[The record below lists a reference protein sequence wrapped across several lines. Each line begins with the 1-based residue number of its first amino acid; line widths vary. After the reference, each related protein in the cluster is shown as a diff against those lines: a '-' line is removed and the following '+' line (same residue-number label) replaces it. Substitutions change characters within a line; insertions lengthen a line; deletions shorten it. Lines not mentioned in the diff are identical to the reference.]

1 MAKKI
6 LLFCLA
12 CVCVCLAYAQSMSD
26 DQVIRYVMEQQEKG
40 KDQQTIVSQLMQ
52 KGVTVD
58 QLRRIRKKYEAQQ
71 KQLGAVD
78 LVGTSQSV
86 PQGTNRLRTN
96 REKAMDE
103 RHRRNGYMVRSQ
115 REILESEDKTVR
127 RQQLNDEIG
136 FMDIDSLIYYRNY
149 FKEDENQVFG
159 RNIFNNEL
167 LTFEPSLNI
176 PTPSDYRLGAGDN
189 VIIDVWGA
197 SQITCGLARRD
208 GDDRGG
214 RAVKLVRNDGERG
227 Q

>member
-1 MAKKI
+1 MHMLKKI
-6 LLFCLA
+6 LLAFAA
-12 CVCVCLAYAQSMSD
+12 CFWIQFAFSQSMSD
-26 DQVIRYVMEQQEKG
+26 EQVVRYVMEQQEKG

-115 REILESEDKTVR
+115 REILESEEKAVR
-127 RQQLNDEIG
+127 RQQLNDE
-136 FMDIDSLIYYRNY
+136 SPL
-149 FKEDENQVFG
+149 
-159 RNIFNNEL
+159 
-167 LTFEPSLNI
+167 
-176 PTPSDYRLGAGDN
+176 
-189 VIIDVWGA
+189 
-197 SQITCGLARRD
+197 
-208 GDDRGG
+208 
-214 RAVKLVRNDGERG
+214 
-227 Q
+227 